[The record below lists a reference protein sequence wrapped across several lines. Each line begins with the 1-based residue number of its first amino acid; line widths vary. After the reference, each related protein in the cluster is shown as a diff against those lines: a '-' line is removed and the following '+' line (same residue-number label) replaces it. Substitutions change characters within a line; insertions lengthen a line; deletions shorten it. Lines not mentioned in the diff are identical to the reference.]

1 VTILVTII
9 VFAGLLTVIGAV
21 IFVLGQA
28 LRGVTGQGRRT
39 PPTITPRQVAN
50 RPVPFGALP
59 SLSDPVG
66 PLGNLAPG
74 ADLSSNADSEREIY
88 GE

>member
-1 VTILVTII
+1 MTILVTILLL
-9 VFAGLLTVIGAV
+9 AGLLAAIGAV

-28 LRGVTGQGRRT
+28 FRGLTGQGRRT
-39 PPTITPRQVAN
+39 ATTTTRRQVASK
-50 RPVPFGALP
+50 PVPFGALP

-66 PLGNLAPG
+66 PLGNPAPG